1 MASTHDMT
9 RAEPQLHRIATNGI
23 ELACFEWRPDLK
35 GQGPTL
41 LLVHA
46 TGFHG
51 RVWDQVIHHLP
62 GRHVLAVELRGHGR
76 SDGVDFA
83 GWTDFSRDLAGA
95 AEALDLR
102 GAVGVGHSMGAHVL
116 VQAAAFQPARFSQ
129 LMLIDPVIRAPSEY
143 HGPLPAP
150 DALHPAAGR
159 KNHFESAE
167 AMFDRFVGR
176 PPYSVFDDQA
186 LRDYCDHGLRPA
198 DDGQGFQLACAP
210 LFEGKVYPRALR
222 NPGIYASIRALQI
235 PVLVV
240 RARPQDPSVKP
251 WDPLG
256 SPTWPALA
264 LEFRQ
269 GLDLPLD
276 KSHMLP
282 MEDPAL
288 TARLIEDEIARVSRA
303 AGTAD

>member
-1 MASTHDMT
+1 MTTTHDMT

-23 ELACFEWRPDLK
+23 TLACFEWRAELK
-35 GQGPTL
+35 GTAPAL

-51 RVWDQVIHHLP
+51 RVWDQVIGHLP
-62 GRHVLAVELRGHGR
+62 GRHVLAIELRGHGR
-76 SDGVDFA
+76 SDGVDFS

-95 AEALDLR
+95 VAALDLH

-116 VQAAAFQPARFSQ
+116 TQAAAFEPGRFSQ
-129 LMLIDPVIRAPSEY
+129 LMLIDPVIRAPAEY
-143 HGPLPAP
+143 HLPLPP
-150 DALHPAAGR
+150 PETLHPAAGR

-167 AMFDRFVGR
+167 AMFDRFHGR
-176 PPYSVFDDQA
+176 PPYSVFDNVA
-186 LRDYCDHGLRPA
+186 LRDYCEHGLRPV
-198 DDGQGFQLACAP
+198 DGGAGFQLACAP
-210 LFEGKVYPRALR
+210 LFEGKVYPMALR
-222 NPGIYASIRALQI
+222 NPAIYASIRALQI
-235 PVLVV
+235 PVLVI

-264 LEFRQ
+264 QEFRL
-269 GLDLPLD
+269 GRDLPLD

-288 TARLIEDEIARVSRA
+288 TARLIEEEIARVTGP
-303 AGTAD
+303 AGIAT